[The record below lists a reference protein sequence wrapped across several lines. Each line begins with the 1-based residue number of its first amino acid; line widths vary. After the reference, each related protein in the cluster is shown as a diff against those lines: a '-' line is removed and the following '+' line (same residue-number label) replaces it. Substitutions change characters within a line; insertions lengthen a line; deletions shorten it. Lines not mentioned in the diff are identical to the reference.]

1 MRTGVVIGIV
11 AATMLLVGGPSV
23 RAQAGRD
30 PQLIIERIVD
40 HVTRYYARAQSLIGH
55 EEITQQPIR
64 TDMSFDGPSTRYGY
78 QLRLEWA
85 PAEAHQ
91 IPTATM
97 IRELLTVNGR
107 PPKLKDKP
115 RCMQPHE
122 TWSEPLAMFL
132 PDERK
137 DLEFKW
143 AGTGRMDG
151 RPTVSLDFMHRERRG
166 RATPEASFRTGADD
180 SSCVSWSVESR
191 LQGRVWLDDVSGEV
205 LRLDQ
210 NVYGP
215 IDIDI
220 PREEQK
226 KWRTTALTIDRHTS
240 SIRYKPVTFEDP
252 VEVIMLPESIQTIT
266 LSRGGAQSIRVTQRF
281 KNYRRFL
288 GSGRLLE
295 E

>member
-1 MRTGVVIGIV
+1 MRMRVVTGIV
-11 AATMLLVGGPSV
+11 AATALLVGSASV
-23 RAQAGRD
+23 RAQGNRD
-30 PQLIIERIVD
+30 PQLILDRIVD
-40 HVTRYYARAQSLIGH
+40 YVMRYYGRAQSLVSH

-64 TDMSFDGPSTRYGY
+64 TDMSFDGPSIRYGY

-97 IRELLTVNGR
+97 VRELLTVNGR
-107 PPKLKDKP
+107 PPNPKDKP

-132 PDERK
+132 PDERS

-151 RPTVSLDFMHRERRG
+151 RPTVSLDFMHRNRRG
-166 RATPEASFRTGADD
+166 RATPEANFRTGADD

-191 LQGRVWLDDVSGEV
+191 LQGRVWLDDVTGEV

-210 NVYGP
+210 NIYGP
-215 IDIDI
+215 IDIGI

-226 KWRTTALTIDRHTS
+226 RWRTTALAIDRHTT
-240 SIRYKPVTFEDP
+240 SIRYKPVTFDDP
-252 VEVIMLPESIQTIT
+252 LEVIMLPESIQTMT
-266 LSRGGAQSIRVTQRF
+266 LSRAGAQSVRVTQRF

-288 GSGRLLE
+288 GEGRLLE

>member
-1 MRTGVVIGIV
+1 MPVRVVIGVVV
-11 AATMLLVGGPSV
+11 ATTLVVGGLSV
-23 RAQAGRD
+23 RAQPGRD
-30 PQLIIERIVD
+30 PQLIIDRIVD
-40 HVTRYYARAQSLIGH
+40 YVTQYYARAQSLISH

-64 TDMSFDGPSTRYGY
+64 SDMTFDGPSTRYGY

-107 PPKLKDKP
+107 PPKPKDKP
-115 RCMQPHE
+115 RCMQPSE

-132 PDERK
+132 PDQRT

-143 AGTGRMDG
+143 AGSGRMGG
-151 RPTVSLDFMHRERRG
+151 RPTVALDFMHRDRRG
-166 RATPEASFRTGADD
+166 RATPEATFRTGADD

-191 LQGRVWLDDVSGEV
+191 LQGRVWLDDATGEV

-210 NVYGP
+210 NMYGP
-215 IDIDI
+215 FDIQI

-226 KWRTTALTIDRHTS
+226 RWRSTSLTIDRHST
-240 SIRYKPVTFEDP
+240 SIRYKPVTFDEP
-252 VEVIMLPESIQTIT
+252 TEVIMLPESIQTIT
-266 LSRGGAQSIRVTQRF
+266 VSRGGAQSIRVTQRF
-281 KNYRRFL
+281 TNYRRFL
-288 GSGRLLE
+288 GGGRLLE

>member
-1 MRTGVVIGIV
+1 MGIRAVLGIV
-11 AATMLLVGGPSV
+11 AATNLLLGGEPV
-23 RAQAGRD
+23 RAQADRQ
-30 PQLIIERIVD
+30 PQVILDRIVD
-40 HVTRYYARAQSLIGH
+40 YVMRYYSRAQSLIGQ

-64 TDMSFDGPSTRYGY
+64 TDLTFDGPSTRYAY

-107 PPKLKDKP
+107 PPKPKDKP

-132 PDERK
+132 PDERT

-151 RPTVSLDFMHRERRG
+151 RATVSLDFNHRDRKG
-166 RATPEASFRTGADD
+166 KTAPDATFRTGADD
-180 SSCVSWSVESR
+180 SSCVSWSVENR
-191 LQGRVWLDDVSGEV
+191 LQGRVWLDDVTGEV

-210 NVYGP
+210 NIYGP
-215 IDIDI
+215 IDIEI
-220 PREEQK
+220 PREEQRR
-226 KWRTTALTIDRHTS
+226 WRTTALTIDRHTT

-252 VEVIMLPESIQTIT
+252 VEVIVLPESIQTVT

-288 GSGRLLE
+288 GAGRLVE
-295 E
+295 